1 MRWLFYQIAELL
13 GVRLFKR
20 YWPVNGSYW
29 NEIHCQ
35 KNSISDLKEI
45 QRKTKEYTRQHVQTT
60 AILSLICLLSYLFNI
75 SNFDI
80 RCYFYL
86 CLPIECYAFMVQLY
100 NYWKADDAL
109 SQIKSNP
116 VSNPDQRSLL
126 DLSNQDQPIQIS
138 VCDAKYFKCRSFGS
152 FEYNGPTL
160 YRWCLYGAN
169 VYSPYFESLDACLAF
184 RDRIYLEYGNRFV
197 DLLNQ
202 LTVEKVN
209 ELYRDIPK

>member
-1 MRWLFYQIAELL
+1 
-13 GVRLFKR
+13 
-20 YWPVNGSYW
+20 
-29 NEIHCQ
+29 
-35 KNSISDLKEI
+35 
-45 QRKTKEYTRQHVQTT
+45 
-60 AILSLICLLSYLFNI
+60 
-75 SNFDI
+75 
-80 RCYFYL
+80 
-86 CLPIECYAFMVQLY
+86 MVQLY

-116 VSNPDQRSLL
+116 VSNSDQRSLL
-126 DLSNQDQPIQIS
+126 DLSNQDHPIQIS
-138 VCDAKYFKCRSFGS
+138 VCDAKYFECRSFNK
-152 FEYNGPTL
+152 FKYNGPAL
-160 YRWCLYGAN
+160 YRWCLYGSN